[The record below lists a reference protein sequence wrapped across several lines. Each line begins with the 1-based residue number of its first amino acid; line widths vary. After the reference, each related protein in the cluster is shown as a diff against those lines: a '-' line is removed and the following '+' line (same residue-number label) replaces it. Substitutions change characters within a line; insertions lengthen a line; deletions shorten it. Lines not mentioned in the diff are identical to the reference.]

1 MPQPDLDDLR
11 AFVAIANRRSFR
23 KAADELGVAPS
34 TLSHMMRVM
43 EEKLG
48 VRLLH
53 RTTRSVAPT
62 EAGEHFLRRIE
73 PVLRELNATFEDVNG
88 VGQQPGGLL
97 RINTAEP
104 TARWLLQHAVPVFEA
119 RYPAVAL
126 DLFVDNGLVDIVA
139 GGFDAGVRLA
149 EAVPQDMHMA
159 RFGAP
164 VCFMP
169 MASPAYLQAHG
180 APKVPDD
187 LLGHRC
193 IRMRMQSG
201 KIYRW
206 EFARHGQAFAL
217 DVPGTLVLNQVGL
230 MVEAALAGQGIAYVP
245 DTSARDHLAAGRLV
259 PLLQDW
265 CEPSTELAL
274 YYPGHRHVPAALRA
288 FIAVLQEVFGPP
300 SRQKPHARRGADD
313 SA

>member
-23 KAADELGVAPS
+23 KAADELGVSPS

-164 VCFMP
+164 VRFMP
-169 MASPAYLQAHG
+169 LASPAYLEAHG
-180 APKVPDD
+180 APAVPDD

-245 DTSARDHLAAGRLV
+245 DTSARDHLAAGRLM

-300 SRQKPHARRGADD
+300 SHQKPHARRGADD

>member
-1 MPQPDLDDLR
+1 MSQPDLDDLR
-11 AFVAIANRRSFR
+11 AFVAIAQRRSFR
-23 KAADELGVAPS
+23 KAADELGVSPS

-73 PVLRELNATFEDVNG
+73 PLLRELGATFEDVNG
-88 VGQQPGGLL
+88 FQQQPGGTL

-104 TARWLLQHAVPVFEA
+104 TARWLLQHAVPVFQE
-119 RYPAVAL
+119 RYPDVAL

-139 GGFDAGVRLA
+139 AGFDAGVRLA

-164 VCFMP
+164 VRFMP
-169 MASPAYLQAHG
+169 VASPAYLKTHG
-180 APKVPDD
+180 TPTVPDD
-187 LLGHRC
+187 LLAHRC

-201 KIYRW
+201 KVYRW
-206 EFARHGQAFAL
+206 EFARHGQAVAL
-217 DVPGTLVLNQVGL
+217 DVPGALILNQVGL
-230 MVEAALAGQGIAYVP
+230 MVDAALAGRGIAYVP
-245 DTSARDHLAAGRLV
+245 DTSARDHLASARLV

-265 CEPSTELAL
+265 CEPSTELAV

-288 FIAVLQEVFGPP
+288 FIGVLQDVFPP
-300 SRQKPHARRGADD
+300 EAGQKRHRRPRADD

>member
-1 MPQPDLDDLR
+1 MSQPDLDSLR
-11 AFVAIANRRSFR
+11 AFVAIVHRRSFR
-23 KAADELGVAPS
+23 KAADELGVSPS

-62 EAGEHFLRRIE
+62 EAGEHLMRRLE
-73 PVLRELNATFEDVNG
+73 PVLRELGATLEDVNG
-88 VGQQPGGLL
+88 FRERPGGAL

-104 TARWLLQHAVPVFEA
+104 TARWLLQHAVPVFQE
-119 RYPAVAL
+119 RYPEVSL
-126 DLFVDNGLVDIVA
+126 DLFVENGLVDIVA
-139 GGFDAGVRLA
+139 AGFDAGVRLL
-149 EAVPQDMHMA
+149 EAVPQDMHVA
-159 RFGAP
+159 PFGAP
-164 VCFMP
+164 VRFMP
-169 MASPAYLQAHG
+169 VASPAYLAARGTPQT
-180 APKVPDD
+180 PDD
-187 LLGHRC
+187 LHRHQC

-217 DVPGTLVLNQVGL
+217 DVPGALILNQVGL
-230 MVEAALAGQGIAYVP
+230 MAEAALAGRGIAYVP
-245 DTSARDHLAAGRLV
+245 DTTVRDHLQEGRLV

-265 CEPSTELAL
+265 CQPSSELAL

-288 FIAVLQEVFGPP
+288 FIEVLQEVYAP
-300 SRQKPHARRGADD
+300 A
-313 SA
+313 

>member
-1 MPQPDLDDLR
+1 MAHPDLDDLR

-23 KAADELGVAPS
+23 KAADELGVSPS

-62 EAGEHFLRRIE
+62 EAGEAFLRRIE
-73 PVLRELNATFEDVNG
+73 PILRELGATLDDVDG
-88 VGQQPGGLL
+88 SGGRPSGTL

-104 TARWLLQHAVPVFEA
+104 TVRWLLHAVPVFQQ
-119 RYPAVAL
+119 RYPDVAL
-126 DLFVDNGLVDIVA
+126 DLFVENGLVDIVA

-164 VCFMP
+164 VRFMP
-169 MASPAYLQAHG
+169 MASPAYLAAEG
-180 APKVPDD
+180 TPAVPDD

-193 IRMRMQSG
+193 IRQRMGSG
-201 KIYRW
+201 KVYRW
-206 EFARHGQAFAL
+206 EFARHGDAFAL
-217 DVPGTLVLNQVGL
+217 DVPGTLILNQVGL
-230 MVEAALAGQGIAYVP
+230 MVEAAVAGHGIAYVP

-259 PLLQDW
+259 PVLQDW
-265 CEPSTELAL
+265 CEPSSELAV

-288 FIAVLQEVFGPP
+288 FIGVLQDVFAP
-300 SRQKPHARRGADD
+300 
-313 SA
+313 